1 MTADII
7 PYHAPAAAAAVWR
20 GIRVHNMADG
30 IQLSKL
36 ITASGLLP
44 SSYLNAPDPVA
55 ACFVALQLGAEVGL
69 SPMASVQNIAIING
83 RPGLFGPAMLAVVEA
98 SGKLVQIE
106 EFIEGEG
113 DARKAVCIVQRVGR
127 KARRAEFSVG
137 DAKRAGLWDKRGKNG
152 TAGPWQQYPERMLQ
166 ARARSFLLRDVFPD
180 VLSGLPQS
188 VEELQDIPAEPS
200 RDIAPPKVEAPVEEP
215 KAEAPKPAPKPPL
228 MVHIGEGWDPV
239 QFPRNAKGLREALEF
254 ITGAVVDGKPS
265 VVALNCE
272 LLDTIAEKMPALA
285 DEVSELRAAAAEAL
299 TPPGDATSLSEL
311 SDRPDTFVRDFV
323 GGDDDDDFPGDKPLP

>member
-7 PYHAPAAAAAVWR
+7 PYQAPAAAAAVWR

-188 VEELQDIPAEPS
+188 VEELQDIPAEP
-200 RDIAPPKVEAPVEEP
+200 ITPPKEEPPKVEEP

-228 MVHIGEGWDPV
+228 LVAIGEGWDPV
-239 QFPRNAKGLREALEF
+239 QFPRGKKGLREALEF
-254 ITGAVVDGKPS
+254 MTGAVVDGKPQ
-265 VVALNCE
+265 VVALNNA
-272 LLDTIAEKMPALA
+272 LLDQIAEHIPELA

-299 TPPGDATSLSEL
+299 RPKDEPDLNAE
-311 SDRPDTFVRDFV
+311 PDTFVKDFL
-323 GGDDDDDFPGDKPLP
+323 GDDDFPGDRPLPDEHS

>member
-127 KARRAEFSVG
+127 KARRAEFSVA

-152 TAGPWQQYPERMLQ
+152 QPGPWQQYPDRMLQ

-180 VLSGLPQS
+180 VLSGLAQS
-188 VEELQDIPAEPS
+188 VEELQDIPAEP
-200 RDIAPPKVEAPVEEP
+200 ITPPKEEPPKVEEP

-228 MVHIGEGWDPV
+228 MVAIGEGWDPV
-239 QFPRNAKGLREALEF
+239 QFPRGKKGLREALEF
-254 ITGAVVDGKPS
+254 MTGAVVDGKPQ
-265 VVALNCE
+265 VVALNNA
-272 LLDTIAEKMPALA
+272 LLDQIAEHIPELA

-299 TPPGDATSLSEL
+299 RPKDEPDLNAE
-311 SDRPDTFVRDFV
+311 PDTFVKDFL
-323 GGDDDDDFPGDKPLP
+323 GDDDFPGDRPLPDEHS

>member
-7 PYHAPAAAAAVWR
+7 PYHAPVALPPYR
-20 GIRVHNMADG
+20 GVRVNNMEDG
-30 IQLSKL
+30 LRLSKL

-188 VEELQDIPAEPS
+188 VEELQDIPPEHARDVTPPKHEPEPPA
-200 RDIAPPKVEAPVEEP
+200 APPAKV
-215 KAEAPKPAPKPPL
+215 PKPAIKVKVP
-228 MVHIGEGWDPV
+228 GGWDPV
-239 QFPRNAKGLREALEF
+239 QFSQDDGLEDALRQAMEF
-254 ITGAVVDGKPS
+254 MTGAIIDGGPS
-265 VVALNCE
+265 IVGMNNA
-272 LLDTIAEKMPALA
+272 LLDRIATKIPEMAEA
-285 DEVSELRAAAAEAL
+285 VSELRAAAAEAL
-299 TPPGDATSLSEL
+299 APKEE
-311 SDRPDTFVRDFV
+311 PDNFVQEFL
-323 GGDDDDDFPGDKPLP
+323 GEDDTFPGDLPSKAEG

>member
-7 PYHAPAAAAAVWR
+7 PYHAPVALPPYR
-20 GIRVHNMADG
+20 GVRVNNMEDG
-30 IQLSKL
+30 LRLSKL

-188 VEELQDIPAEPS
+188 VEELQDIPAEP
-200 RDIAPPKVEAPVEEP
+200 ITPPKEEPPKVEEP

-228 MVHIGEGWDPV
+228 MVAIGEGWDPV
-239 QFPRNAKGLREALEF
+239 QFPRGKKGLREALEF
-254 ITGAVVDGKPS
+254 MTGAVVDGKPQ
-265 VVALNCE
+265 VVALNNA
-272 LLDTIAEKMPALA
+272 LLDQIAEHIPELA

-299 TPPGDATSLSEL
+299 RPKDEPDLNAE
-311 SDRPDTFVRDFV
+311 PDTFVKDFL
-323 GGDDDDDFPGDKPLP
+323 GDDDFPGDRPLPDEHS